1 MAKKKEQVLHSSNRN
16 YVYVFTLEEYEK
28 ELIEILEDLKFDF
41 KDIENQIYMNQI
53 YFSGLDTV
61 VNSLKAIKN

>member
-1 MAKKKEQVLHSSNRN
+1 MAKKKEQVLHSSNRD
-16 YVYVFTLEEYEK
+16 YVYVFTLEEYEE